1 MSKIIESI
9 DYFPAGYCTS
19 YTGLLFK
26 KVKNKKMTFPA
37 GVFLIKHRDKG
48 YLLYDTGYHYDIKT
62 KLRYGLDM
70 FGNAGADDRKGSDF
84 KLVEGERD

>member
-48 YLLYDTGYHYDIKT
+48 YMIQVITTI
-62 KLRYGLDM
+62 LRPSFAM
-70 FGNAGADDRKGSDF
+70 ACI
-84 KLVEGERD
+84 VWERRCR